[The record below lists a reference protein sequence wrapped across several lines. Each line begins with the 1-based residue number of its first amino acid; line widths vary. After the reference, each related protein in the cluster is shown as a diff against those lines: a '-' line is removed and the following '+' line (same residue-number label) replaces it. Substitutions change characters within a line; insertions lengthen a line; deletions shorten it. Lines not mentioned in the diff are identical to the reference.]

1 MRWSYGILIA
11 KKPAMHSQRSR
22 IESAGRRA
30 IAGDGCHYA
39 GARVHGGESHLEHL
53 SANPNGQQQKHKAGG
68 VKVGEHDQPRSGTF
82 FGLRMSTQNQT
93 ATMKLHAE
101 KNAAMYCM

>member
-1 MRWSYGILIA
+1 LLD
-11 KKPAMHSQRSR
+11 SQVFDIHGFLHITANSP
-22 IESAGRRA
+22 GRRT
-30 IAGDGCHYA
+30 G
-39 GARVHGGESHLEHL
+39 LENL

-68 VKVGEHDQPRSGTF
+68 DQVGEHDQPRSGKF